1 MEVSA
6 AYRDLVQRFGEERVA
21 DAVLAK
27 WLSDPAG
34 DTGFHRLAAMIKLY
48 DDGARLNHFKDE
60 DRFDNNA
67 PADSYWQPS
76 DSRSEASR
84 KREEKF
90 RREGKPERG

>member
-1 MEVSA
+1 MDA
-6 AYRDLVQRFGEERVA
+6 AAAFRDLVQRFGEERVA
-21 DAVLAK
+21 NAVLEK
-27 WLSDPAG
+27 WLSDSAG
-34 DTGFHRLAAMIKLY
+34 MAGFYRLAAMIKLY

-67 PADSYWQPS
+67 PADSYWQPR
-76 DSRSEASR
+76 DSRSIASR